1 MENLFKLINEKH
13 YVGHYLPYNSVGEIA
28 DSILVEPFGLKDK
41 YHARES
47 FDGKHYVFTF
57 DKSVNNDKEEFE
69 KNYGNPLCEVT
80 VYRSTFVVEENEDKI
95 CLKVFYC
102 GKHRKVGEVFFRKST
117 KLNYITFNKKT
128 NIFTVG
134 KNTEYHKKR
143 GKGKGS
149 VIRRNSFPISL
160 TTDGYHSFMNGLDD
174 SKTYNLEIT
183 EGINM
188 FLSKIGAEKIINY
201 VSLPMSLFGCL
212 LDKQGVKKPDNWRGY
227 YNVYPKPTKK
237 DYKKYGFKMVDA
249 YMKLNNVSSEKI
261 KKVLHKVQNPCFKS
275 IKMLMDVFGRDFIL
289 QRPEEELC
297 IIFSTKT
304 DESPFQPVRHYFE
317 NFGKRDMSNCY
328 QIYLLSKT
336 DHNLY
341 AHTFYDHVRFFN
353 IISKNE
359 PVKWMSK
366 TLKEFN
372 AEHTIWSDKVDFYT
386 TGRYSR
392 QYFNEFVERVSRP
405 IITKDGMVYTPV
417 VLQSSEEYVNESV
430 HQSNCVR
437 TYQDRPSS
445 LIISLR
451 KEDGER
457 ASIEYRPSIGK
468 FGMNVNQPVNFKR
481 VQTLGRFNNVLDDTW
496 DDAISILDVRLKSI
510 TSRVWGNPVAEFV
523 SGGGRKEYN
532 FIFDKNGQLNWEHL
546 TNSIDI
552 GDDLPYIDFEW

>member
-1 MENLFKLINEKH
+1 MDNLFKLINEKH
-13 YVGHYLPYNSVGEIA
+13 YVGYYLPYNSVGEIA
-28 DSILVEPFGLKDK
+28 DTILEDPFGLKDK
-41 YHARES
+41 YHAKQS

-69 KNYGNPLCEVT
+69 KNYGNPLCDVT
-80 VYRSTFVVEENEDKI
+80 VFRSTFVVEENEDKI

-102 GKHRKVGEVFFRKST
+102 GKHRKAGEVFFRKST

-143 GKGKGS
+143 GKGKS
-149 VIRRNSFPISL
+149 TVVRRNSFPISL
-160 TTDGYHSFMNGLDD
+160 TTDAYHSFMNGIDD

-183 EGINM
+183 EGINL
-188 FLSKIGAEKIINY
+188 FLSKIGAEKILTY
-201 VSLPMSLFGCL
+201 VGLPMSLFGCL
-212 LDKQGVKKPDNWRGY
+212 LDKQGVKKPDNWRAY
-227 YNVYPKPTKK
+227 YDVYPKPTKK

-261 KKVLHKVQNPCFKS
+261 KKVLHKIQNPCFKS
-275 IKMLMDVFGRDFIL
+275 IKMLMDIFGRDFIL

-297 IIFSTKT
+297 IIFSTKS
-304 DESPFQPVRHYFE
+304 DESAFEPARHYFE

-336 DHNLY
+336 DPNLY
-341 AHTFYDHVRFFN
+341 ANTFYDHVRFFD

-392 QYFNEFVERVSRP
+392 QYSNEFIERVSKP
-405 IITKDGMVYTPV
+405 IITSDRITFNPV
-417 VLQSSEEYVNESV
+417 ILQSSEDYVNESV

-437 TYQDRPSS
+437 TYQNRPSS

-457 ASIEYRPSIGK
+457 ASIEYRPSIG
-468 FGMNVNQPVNFKR
+468 MNENQPVIFKR
-481 VQTLGRFNNVLDDTW
+481 VQTLGRFNGQLDDTW
-496 DDAISILDVRLKSI
+496 DNAISILDNRLKSI
-510 TSRVWGNPVAEFV
+510 SNEVWGNPVAEFV
-523 SGGGRKEYN
+523 TGGGRKEYN

>member
-1 MENLFKLINEKH
+1 MDNLFRLINEKH
-13 YVGHYLPYNSVGEIA
+13 YVGYYLPYNTVGEID
-28 DSILVEPFGLKDK
+28 DSILVEPFGLKNK

-47 FDGKHYVFTF
+47 FDGKHYIFTF

-69 KNYGNPLCEVT
+69 KNYGNPLCDVT
-80 VYRSTFVVEENEDKI
+80 VFRSTFVVEENEDKI

-102 GKHRKVGEVFFRKST
+102 GKHRKAGEVFFRKST

-149 VIRRNSFPISL
+149 VVRRNSFPISL
-160 TTDGYHSFMNGLDD
+160 TTDAYHSFMNGLDD
-174 SKTYNLEIT
+174 AKTYNLEIT
-183 EGINM
+183 EGINV
-188 FLSKIGAEKIINY
+188 FLSKIGAEKVLNY
-201 VSLPMSLFGCL
+201 IGLPMSLFGCL

-227 YNVYPKPTKK
+227 YDVYPKPTKK

-275 IKMLMDVFGRDFIL
+275 IKMLMDIFGRDFIL

-297 IIFSTKT
+297 IVFNTKS
-304 DESPFQPVRHYFE
+304 DESPFEPVNNYFE

-336 DHNLY
+336 DHNLST
-341 AHTFYDHVRFFN
+341 HTFYDHVRFFDV
-353 IISKNE
+353 ISRYE

-392 QYFNEFVERVSRP
+392 QYSNEFVERVSKP
-405 IITKDGMVYTPV
+405 IITSDKITFNPL

-437 TYQDRPSS
+437 TYQNRPSS

-457 ASIEYRPSIGK
+457 ASIEYRPSIG
-468 FGMNVNQPVNFKR
+468 MNENQPVIFKR
-481 VQTLGRFNNVLDDTW
+481 VQTLGRFNGQLDDTW
-496 DDAISILDVRLKSI
+496 DDAISILDNRLKRISNE
-510 TSRVWGNPVAEFV
+510 VWGNPVAEFV
-523 SGGGRKEYN
+523 TGGGRKEYN

-546 TNSIDI
+546 SNSIDI

>member
-1 MENLFKLINEKH
+1 MDNLFRLINEKH

-28 DSILVEPFGLKDK
+28 DSILVEPFGLKNK
-41 YHARES
+41 YHAKES

-69 KNYGNPLCEVT
+69 KNYGNPLCDVT
-80 VYRSTFVVEENEDKI
+80 VFRSTFVVEENEDKI

-102 GKHRKVGEVFFRKST
+102 GKHRKAGEVFFRKST

-149 VIRRNSFPISL
+149 VVRRNSFPVSL
-160 TTDGYHSFMNGLDD
+160 TTDAYHSFMNGLDD
-174 SKTYNLEIT
+174 TKTYNLEIT
-183 EGINM
+183 EGINL
-188 FLSKIGAEKIINY
+188 FLSKIGAEKVLNY
-201 VSLPMSLFGCL
+201 IGLPMSLFGCL

-249 YMKLNNVSSEKI
+249 YMKLNDVSSEKI

-275 IKMLMDVFGRDFIL
+275 IKMLMDIFGRDFIL

-297 IIFSTKT
+297 IVFNTKS
-304 DESPFQPVRHYFE
+304 DESPFEPVNNYFE

-336 DHNLY
+336 DHNLST
-341 AHTFYDHVRFFN
+341 HTFYDHVRFFD

-392 QYFNEFVERVSRP
+392 QYSNEFVERVSEP
-405 IITKDGMVYTPV
+405 IITSDKITFNPL

-437 TYQDRPSS
+437 TYQNRPSS

-457 ASIEYRPSIGK
+457 ASIEYRPSIG
-468 FGMNVNQPVNFKR
+468 MNENQPVIFKR
-481 VQTLGRFNNVLDDTW
+481 VQTLGRFNGQLDDTW
-496 DDAISILDVRLKSI
+496 DDAISILDNRLKRISNE
-510 TSRVWGNPVAEFV
+510 VWGNPVAEFV
-523 SGGGRKEYN
+523 TGGGRKEYN

>member
-1 MENLFKLINEKH
+1 MDNLFRLINEKH
-13 YVGHYLPYNSVGEIA
+13 YVGYYLPYNSVGEIA
-28 DSILVEPFGLKDK
+28 DTILEEPFGLKDK
-41 YHARES
+41 YHAKQS

-57 DKSVNNDKEEFE
+57 DKSVNGDKEEFE
-69 KNYGNPLCEVT
+69 KNYGNPLCDT
-80 VYRSTFVVEENEDKI
+80 SVYRSTLVVEENEDKI

-102 GKHRKVGEVFFRKST
+102 GKHRKAGEVFFRKST

-149 VIRRNSFPISL
+149 VVRRNSFPISL
-160 TTDGYHSFMNGLDD
+160 TTDAYHSFMNGLDD
-174 SKTYNLEIT
+174 AKTYNLEIT
-183 EGINM
+183 EGINL
-188 FLSKIGAEKIINY
+188 FLSKIGAEKVLNY
-201 VSLPMSLFGCL
+201 IGLPMSLFGCL

-227 YNVYPKPTKK
+227 YDVYPKPTKK

-275 IKMLMDVFGRDFIL
+275 IKMLMDIFGRDFIL

-297 IIFSTKT
+297 IVFNTKS
-304 DESPFQPVRHYFE
+304 DESPFEPVNNYFE

-336 DHNLY
+336 DHNLST
-341 AHTFYDHVRFFN
+341 HTFYDHVRFFDV
-353 IISKNE
+353 ISRYE

-392 QYFNEFVERVSRP
+392 QYSNEFVERVSNP
-405 IITKDGMVYTPV
+405 IITSDRITFNPL

-437 TYQDRPSS
+437 TYQNRPSS

-457 ASIEYRPSIGK
+457 ASIEYRPSIG
-468 FGMNVNQPVNFKR
+468 MNENQPVIFKR
-481 VQTLGRFNNVLDDTW
+481 VQTLGRFNGQLDDTW
-496 DDAISILDVRLKSI
+496 DDAISILDNRLKRISNE
-510 TSRVWGNPVAEFV
+510 VWGNPVAEFV
-523 SGGGRKEYN
+523 TGGGRKEYN

-546 TNSIDI
+546 SNSIDI

>member
-1 MENLFKLINEKH
+1 MDNLFKLINEKH

-69 KNYGNPLCEVT
+69 KNYGNPLCDVT
-80 VYRSTFVVEENEDKI
+80 VFRSTFVVEENEDKI

-102 GKHRKVGEVFFRKST
+102 GKHRKAGEVFFRKST

-149 VIRRNSFPISL
+149 VVRRNSFPISL

-174 SKTYNLEIT
+174 TKTYNLEIT
-183 EGINM
+183 EGINV
-188 FLSKIGAEKIINY
+188 FLSKIGAEKVLNY
-201 VSLPMSLFGCL
+201 IGLPMSLFGCL
-212 LDKQGVKKPDNWRGY
+212 LDKQGVKKPDNWRAY
-227 YNVYPKPTKK
+227 YDVYPKPTKK

-249 YMKLNNVSSEKI
+249 YMKLNDVSSEKI
-261 KKVLHKVQNPCFKS
+261 KKVLHKIQNPCFKS
-275 IKMLMDVFGRDFIL
+275 IKMLMDIFGRDFIL

-304 DESPFQPVRHYFE
+304 DESAFEPVRHYFE
-317 NFGKRDMSNCY
+317 NFGKRDMSNSY

-336 DHNLY
+336 DHNLST
-341 AHTFYDHVRFFN
+341 HTFYDHVRFFD

-392 QYFNEFVERVSRP
+392 QYSNEFVERVSKP
-405 IITKDGMVYTPV
+405 IITSDRITFNPV
-417 VLQSSEEYVNESV
+417 ILQGSEDYVNESV

-437 TYQDRPSS
+437 TYQNRPSS

-457 ASIEYRPSIGK
+457 ASIEYRPSIGT
-468 FGMNVNQPVNFKR
+468 NNNQPVIFKR
-481 VQTLGRFNNVLDDTW
+481 VQTLGRFNGLLDDSW
-496 DDAISILDVRLKSI
+496 NDAISILDNRLKSI
-510 TSRVWGNPVAEFV
+510 SNEVWGNPVAEFV
-523 SGGGRKEYN
+523 TGGGRKEYN
-532 FIFDKNGQLNWEHL
+532 FIFDKDGQLNWEHL

>member
-1 MENLFKLINEKH
+1 MDNLFRLINEKH
-13 YVGHYLPYNSVGEIA
+13 YVGYYLPYNTVGEIA
-28 DSILVEPFGLKDK
+28 DSILVEPFGLKNK

-69 KNYGNPLCEVT
+69 KNYGNPLCDVT
-80 VYRSTFVVEENEDKI
+80 VFRSTFVVEENEDKI

-102 GKHRKVGEVFFRKST
+102 GKHRKAGEVFFRKST

-149 VIRRNSFPISL
+149 VVRRNSFPISL
-160 TTDGYHSFMNGLDD
+160 TTDAYHSFMNGLDD
-174 SKTYNLEIT
+174 AKTYNLEIT
-183 EGINM
+183 EGINL
-188 FLSKIGAEKIINY
+188 FLSKIGAEKVLNY
-201 VSLPMSLFGCL
+201 IGLPMSLFGCL

-227 YNVYPKPTKK
+227 YDVYPKPTKK

-275 IKMLMDVFGRDFIL
+275 IKMLMDIFGRDFIL

-297 IIFSTKT
+297 IVFNTKS
-304 DESPFQPVRHYFE
+304 DESPFEPVNNYFE

-336 DHNLY
+336 DHNLST
-341 AHTFYDHVRFFN
+341 HTFYDHVRFFDV
-353 IISKNE
+353 ISRYE

-372 AEHTIWSDKVDFYT
+372 SEHTIWSDKVDFYT

-392 QYFNEFVERVSRP
+392 QYSNEFVERVSNP
-405 IITKDGMVYTPV
+405 IITSDRITFNPL

-437 TYQDRPSS
+437 TYQNRPSS

-457 ASIEYRPSIGK
+457 ASIEYRPSIG
-468 FGMNVNQPVNFKR
+468 MNENQPVIFKR
-481 VQTLGRFNNVLDDTW
+481 VQTLGRFNGQLDDTW
-496 DDAISILDVRLKSI
+496 DDAISILDNRLKRISNE
-510 TSRVWGNPVAEFV
+510 VWGNPVAEFV
-523 SGGGRKEYN
+523 TGGGRKEYN

-546 TNSIDI
+546 SNSIDI